1 MARLLLLLMMFE
13 VKLVIL
19 LLLLLLDV
27 DDEPDGDVKL
37 PHINGVEFERPLDVK
52 LFKVASVA
60 FNDKKFT
67 VSVRESSLNK
77 GKRPSDTA
85 SNMHGSSPLINAFES
100 VFSGF

>member
-1 MARLLLLLMMFE
+1 MLFVL
-13 VKLVIL
+13 KLVIL

-27 DDEPDGDVKL
+27 DEDPDGDVKL

-67 VSVRESSLNK
+67 VSVRESSLSK

-85 SNMHGSSPLINAFES
+85 SKMHGSSPLSNAFES